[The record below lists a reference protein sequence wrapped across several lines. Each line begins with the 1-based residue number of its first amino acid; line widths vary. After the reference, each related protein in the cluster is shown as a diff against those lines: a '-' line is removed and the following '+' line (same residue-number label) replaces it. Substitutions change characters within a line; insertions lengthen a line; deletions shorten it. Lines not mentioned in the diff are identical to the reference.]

1 MLPIFRQIKIFSKS
15 IIFTTT
21 VVYLIDFFLKGR
33 LSEYFVLNP
42 EKIVTQFEYWRLI
55 SFPFAFSTN
64 EAFVFFLIV
73 FWFVSDNLEDMLR
86 QSLYP
91 ALLLL
96 LTLLQGVSMTL
107 VYWGKDVNIAGMEG
121 ISFFVLA
128 FFIILN
134 PASKVQLFQLK
145 PIPTMLFSALIITA
159 WTSVKLMHFIGNDTL
174 QSTIPFAAAGL
185 GVLMGL
191 MTSFQIKY
199 IRRKQRKK
207 FIEKANELKIPKA
220 EELSMAFMSKYQKKR
235 YSEHSEDENRNDLEN
250 DHFELSDDPHENEDK
265 LNEILDK
272 MNDKGAEA
280 LSPSEL
286 EFLKKYSKTLE

>member
-21 VVYLIDFFLKGR
+21 ILYLIDFFLHGR
-33 LSEYFVLNP
+33 LSEYFTLNP

-55 SFPFAFSTN
+55 AFPFAFSTN
-64 EAFVFFLIV
+64 EAYIFFLIV
-73 FWFVSDNLEDMLR
+73 FWFVSDNLEDILR

-107 VYWGKDVNIAGMEG
+107 IYWGENVNIAGMEG

-145 PIPTMLFSALIITA
+145 PIPTILFSALIITA
-159 WTSVKLMHFIGNDTL
+159 WTTVKLMHFIGDDAL
-174 QSTIPFAAAGL
+174 QSTVPFSSAGM
-185 GVLMGL
+185 GILMGL
-191 MTSFQIKY
+191 LTSFQIKY

-207 FIEKANELKIPKA
+207 IIEKANELKIPKA

-235 YSEHSEDENRNDLEN
+235 YSEHSEDDNRNEFEN
-250 DHFELSDDPHENEDK
+250 DHFELSDDPHENEHK

-272 MNDKGAEA
+272 INDKGADA